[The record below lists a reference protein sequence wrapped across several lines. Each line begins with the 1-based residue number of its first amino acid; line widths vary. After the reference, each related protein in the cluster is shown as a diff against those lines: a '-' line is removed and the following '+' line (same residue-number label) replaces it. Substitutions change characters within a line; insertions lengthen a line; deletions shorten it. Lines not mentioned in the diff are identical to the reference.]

1 MIKPL
6 GLLPKGRSMTKK
18 STTVVTKQ
26 PSNSS
31 TAGSMKSG
39 KSFTQSP
46 QPKPPKKPKAK
57 IIGSSTKAI
66 KKLNPSAKQTMR
78 RPGLVTSKATG
89 G

>member
-1 MIKPL
+1 MNRI
-6 GLLPKGRSMTKK
+6 PKSKKAATKK
-18 STTVVTKQ
+18 

-39 KSFTQSP
+39 KSWAE
-46 QPKPPKKPKAK
+46 QPEPVTKKTKKPKAK

-66 KKLNPSAKQTMR
+66 KRLNPSSKQTMR
-78 RPGLVTSKATG
+78 RPGLVTSKASG